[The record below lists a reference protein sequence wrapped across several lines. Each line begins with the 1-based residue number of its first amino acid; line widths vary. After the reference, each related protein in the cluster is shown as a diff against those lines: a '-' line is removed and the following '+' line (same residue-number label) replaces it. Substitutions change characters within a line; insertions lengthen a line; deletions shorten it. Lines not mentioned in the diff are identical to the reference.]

1 MNLKDLAKYLRMS
14 FNGTKKSLYSG
25 DYTDMPR
32 EKIDKVTFKDGHK
45 YSHKEYFFDK
55 AKVYEYI
62 QRKFN

>member
-1 MNLKDLAKYLRMS
+1 MNLKDLSKYLRLNFYSIKRS
-14 FNGTKKSLYSG
+14 FRG
-25 DYTDMPR
+25 DYADMPK
-32 EKIDKVTFKDGHK
+32 EKINKVTFKNGHK